1 VQLVQW
7 VLIQHHLKL
16 EIWMG
21 LNQAKESQV
30 EIILMQIIAVYSITL
45 CFREVE
51 VSKVS
56 KFKL

>member
-1 VQLVQW
+1 
-7 VLIQHHLKL
+7 
-16 EIWMG
+16 MG